1 MTSGENKTVIE
12 KPDWTI
18 EELYRKAWQIVKN
31 NKMLW
36 VFGAAIGAGASFN
49 YTSSL
54 DKSDT
59 EWLRKL
65 FEGEPTKSQ
74 ELTRVLGEST
84 SATGSIISQ
93 LFSSVPQYLWILFG
107 LEFLFFVLFGIF
119 VSVIYQS
126 WATGALLENVDRCI
140 KGGKTAIREASEKAF
155 TVLEPLLWLEIV
167 PGLLLTLGSIFSF
180 IILIAGIM
188 FAPSILKAIFGLLLF
203 GFVLFLIYVGIML
216 TASLIWATRKVVT
229 ENKPAKEALHCGYN
243 IAKKKFWAVLL
254 LGLVNNILVVIV
266 FAIPIVVLIGII
278 IAAFIAS
285 LSIQALGT
293 VIIIIGGLFLFA
305 LVIAGTVVS
314 GVLSAF
320 KATVWSLAYI
330 NIKGKYE
337 KS

>member
-12 KPDWTI
+12 KPDWII

-36 VFGAAIGAGASFN
+36 VFGAAIGAGTSFN
-49 YTSSL
+49 YNNSFS
-54 DKSDT
+54 KSDT
-59 EWLRKL
+59 EGFRKL
-65 FEGEPTKSQ
+65 FEGNPQQGQ

-93 LFSSVPQYLWILFG
+93 LFSSVPQYLWILLG
-107 LEFLFFVLFGIF
+107 LEFLFLILFGIF
-119 VSVIYQS
+119 ISLIYQS
-126 WATGALLENVDRCI
+126 WATGALLESVDRCI
-140 KGGKTAIREASEKAF
+140 KGGKAAIREASEKAF
-155 TVLEPLLWLEIV
+155 TVLKPLLWLEII
-167 PGLLLTLGSIFSF
+167 PCLLLTLGSIFSF

-203 GFVLFLIYVGIML
+203 GFVLFLIYVSVML

-229 ENKPAKEALHCGYN
+229 ENKPAREALRFGYN
-243 IAKKKFWAVLL
+243 IAKKKFWATLL
-254 LGLVNNILVVIV
+254 LGLVNNILVVII
-266 FAIPIVVLIGII
+266 FAIPLVVLIGII

-285 LSIQALGT
+285 LSFQALG
-293 VIIIIGGLFLFA
+293 VAMFIIGGLFLFA

-314 GVLSAF
+314 GILSAF
-320 KATVWSLAYI
+320 KATVWSLAYG

>member
-12 KPDWTI
+12 KPDWII

-36 VFGAAIGAGASFN
+36 VFGAAISAGASFN
-49 YTSSL
+49 YNNSFS
-54 DKSDT
+54 KSDT
-59 EWLRKL
+59 EGFQKL
-65 FEGEPTKSQ
+65 FEGNPQQGQ

-93 LFSSVPQYLWILFG
+93 LFSGVPQYLWILLG
-107 LEFLFFVLFGIF
+107 LEFLFLILFGIF
-119 VSVIYQS
+119 ISLIYQS

-140 KGGKTAIREASEKAF
+140 KGGKAAIREASEKAF
-155 TVLEPLLWLEIV
+155 SVLKPLLWLEII

-180 IILIAGIM
+180 IILITGIM
-188 FAPSILKAIFGLLLF
+188 FAPGIFKAIFGLLLF
-203 GFVLFLIYVGIML
+203 GFVLLLIYVSIML

-229 ENKPAKEALHCGYN
+229 ENKPAKEALRLGYN
-243 IAKKKFWAVLL
+243 IAKKKFWATLL
-254 LGLVNNILVVIV
+254 LGLVNNILVVII
-266 FAIPIVVLIGII
+266 FAVPLVVLIGII
-278 IAAFIAS
+278 IAGFIAS

-293 VIIIIGGLFLFA
+293 AIIIIGGLFLFA

-314 GVLSAF
+314 GILSAF
-320 KATVWSLAYI
+320 KATVWSLAYG